1 MEIIIDKLK
10 SMIRKAIFMMALC
23 LCGQMQVNA
32 ATSDDGTDDFVPFGI
47 NEDML
52 RQIEPTYLKEVA
64 VPSAWSSNWFVGVS
78 GGTSAF
84 VGKPF
89 GDGNLFDRMKPS
101 LALSAG
107 KWFTPEIGGRLSF
120 LGFQFKDADKSV
132 RDYKMVHADFLWNMT
147 SSFTTGH
154 ASKQRWGFIPYVGCG
169 IVHNEDNGKS
179 PFVINYGVIGQYRI
193 TKRLAVNMELGG
205 ATTLRDFDGKGASNK
220 FGDNLFTLSAGLTFN
235 IGKVGWK
242 KVVDAAPYINQNKWL
257 ADYAN
262 DLLARN
268 QKLSKVHAEDAN
280 AIAEMRKILEIEGLL
295 NAYSD
300 RLAYCADS
308 TECRIYPKND
318 YSGLNSLRARLAH
331 KDWNGMGK
339 PKTSHSL
346 EYSFSV
352 SDSVSWNKYVAGMTG
367 GNKCIGSPVFFFFK
381 IGTTQLVDTSQIVN
395 LDELARVAKA
405 YHLKVSVV
413 GAADSATGSDGINNP
428 LSKSRADYITQ
439 QLMARGIDKST
450 IISKSEGG
458 IDEYS
463 PVAANRHTAVRLFV
477 Q

>member
-1 MEIIIDKLK
+1 
-10 SMIRKAIFMMALC
+10 MALC

-32 ATSDDGTDDFVPFGI
+32 ATTDDGTNEMVSSGI

-64 VPSAWSSNWFVGVS
+64 VPSAWSSNWFVGMS
-78 GGTSAF
+78 GGISTF
-84 VGKPF
+84 VGKPH
-89 GDGNLFDRMKPS
+89 GTGNMFDRMKPS
-101 LALSAG
+101 LAIKAG
-107 KWFTPEIGGRLSF
+107 KWFTPEIGGRFSF
-120 LGFQFKDADKSV
+120 QGFQFKDASKNV
-132 RDYKMVHADFLWNMT
+132 RDYKMVHADFLWNVN
-147 SSFTTGH
+147 SSFTASH
-154 ASKQRWGFIPYVGCG
+154 ATTQRWGFIPYVGCG
-169 IVHNEDNGKS
+169 IIHNEDNGKS
-179 PFVINYGVIGQYRI
+179 PFVINYGLIGQYHL
-193 TKRLAVNMELGG
+193 TKRLAVNIELGG
-205 ATTLRDFDGKGASNK
+205 ATTFRNFDGVGASNK

-257 ADYAN
+257 ADYTK

-268 QKLSKVHAEDAN
+268 QKLSKAHAEDAN

-295 NAYSD
+295 KAYAD
-300 RLAYCADS
+300 RLAYYADS
-308 TECRIYPKND
+308 TEYRIYPKND

-339 PKTSHSL
+339 PKTSRSL

-352 SDSVSWNKYVAGMTG
+352 SDSVSWNKYVAEMAG

-381 IGTTQLVDTSQIVN
+381 IGTTQLVDVSQMVN

-405 YHLKVSVV
+405 YHLKTSVV

-439 QLMARGIDKST
+439 QLVARGIDKSM
-450 IISKSEGG
+450 IISKSKGG
-458 IDEYS
+458 IDKYS
-463 PVAANRHTAVRLFV
+463 PIAVNRHTAVRLFA

>member
-1 MEIIIDKLK
+1 
-10 SMIRKAIFMMALC
+10 MALC

-32 ATSDDGTDDFVPFGI
+32 ETMDDGTDDLVPSGI

-84 VGKPF
+84 VGKPH
-89 GDGNLFDRMKPS
+89 GKGNLFDRMKPS
-101 LALSAG
+101 LAIEAG

-120 LGFQFKDADKSV
+120 QGFQFKDASKNV
-132 RDYKMVHADFLWNMT
+132 RDYKMVHADFLWNVT
-147 SSFTTGH
+147 NSFAKDHATT
-154 ASKQRWGFIPYVGCG
+154 QRWGFIPYAGCG
-169 IVHNEDNGKS
+169 IIHNEDNGKS
-179 PFVINYGVIGQYRI
+179 SFVINYGVIGQYHL

-205 ATTLRDFDGKGASNK
+205 ATTFRDYDGVGASNK

-242 KVVDAAPYINQNKWL
+242 KVVDATPYINQNKWL
-257 ADYAN
+257 ADYTN
-262 DLLARN
+262 DLLVRI
-268 QKLSKVHAEDAN
+268 QKLSKAHAEDAN
-280 AIAEMRKILEIEGLL
+280 VIAEMRKILEIEGLL
-295 NAYSD
+295 KAYAD
-300 RLAYCADS
+300 RLTYYADS
-308 TECRIYPKND
+308 TEYRIYPKND

-339 PKTSHSL
+339 PKTSRSL

-352 SDSVSWNKYVAGMTG
+352 SDSVSWNKYVAEMAG
-367 GNKCIGSPVFFFFK
+367 GTKCIGSPVFFFFK
-381 IGTTQLVDTSQIVN
+381 IGTTQLVDVSQMAN
-395 LDELARVAKA
+395 LDELARIAKA
-405 YHLKVSVV
+405 YHLKISVV
-413 GAADSATGSDGINNP
+413 GAADSVTGNDGINNS

-439 QLMARGIDKST
+439 QLVARGIGKSM
-450 IISKSEGG
+450 IISKSKGG
-458 IDEYS
+458 IDKYS
-463 PVAANRHTAVRLFV
+463 PIAVNRHTAVRLFA

>member
-1 MEIIIDKLK
+1 
-10 SMIRKAIFMMALC
+10 MALC

-32 ATSDDGTDDFVPFGI
+32 ETMDDGTDDLVPSGI

-84 VGKPF
+84 VGKPH
-89 GDGNLFDRMKPS
+89 GKGNLFDRMKPS
-101 LALSAG
+101 LAIEAG

-120 LGFQFKDADKSV
+120 QGFQFKDASKNV
-132 RDYKMVHADFLWNMT
+132 RDYKMVHADFLWNVT
-147 SSFTTGH
+147 NSFAKDHATT
-154 ASKQRWGFIPYVGCG
+154 QRWGFIPYAGCG
-169 IVHNEDNGKS
+169 IIHNEDNGKS
-179 PFVINYGVIGQYRI
+179 SFVINYGVIGQYHL

-205 ATTLRDFDGKGASNK
+205 ATTFRDYDGVGASNK

-242 KVVDAAPYINQNKWL
+242 KVVDATPYINQNKWL
-257 ADYAN
+257 ADYTN
-262 DLLARN
+262 DLLVRI
-268 QKLSKVHAEDAN
+268 QKLSKAHAEDAN
-280 AIAEMRKILEIEGLL
+280 VIAEMRKILEIEGLL
-295 NAYSD
+295 KAYAD
-300 RLAYCADS
+300 RLTYYADS
-308 TECRIYPKND
+308 TEYRIYPKND

-339 PKTSHSL
+339 PKTSRSL

-352 SDSVSWNKYVAGMTG
+352 SDSVSWNKYVAEMAG
-367 GNKCIGSPVFFFFK
+367 GTKCIGSPVFFFFK
-381 IGTTQLVDTSQIVN
+381 IGTTQLVDVSQMAN
-395 LDELARVAKA
+395 LDELARIAKA
-405 YHLKVSVV
+405 YHLKISVV
-413 GAADSATGSDGINNP
+413 GAADSVTGNDGINNS

-439 QLMARGIDKST
+439 QLVARGIDKSM
-450 IISKSEGG
+450 IISKSKGG
-458 IDEYS
+458 IDKYS
-463 PVAANRHTAVRLFV
+463 PIAVNRHTAVRLFA

>member
-1 MEIIIDKLK
+1 
-10 SMIRKAIFMMALC
+10 MALC

-32 ATSDDGTDDFVPFGI
+32 ATTDDGTNGMVSSGI

-52 RQIEPTYLKEVA
+52 RLIEPTYLKEVA

-84 VGKPF
+84 VGKPH
-89 GDGNLFDRMKPS
+89 GKGNLFDKMKPS
-101 LALSAG
+101 LAIKAG

-120 LGFQFKDADKSV
+120 QGFQFKDASKNV
-132 RDYKMVHADFLWNMT
+132 RDYKMVHADFLWNVT
-147 SSFTTGH
+147 NSFVKDHATT
-154 ASKQRWGFIPYVGCG
+154 QRWGFIPYAGCG
-169 IVHNEDNGKS
+169 IIHNKDNGKS
-179 PFVINYGVIGQYRI
+179 PFVINYGVMAQYRF
-193 TKRLAVNMELGG
+193 TNRLAVNMELGG
-205 ATTLRDFDGKGASNK
+205 ATTFRDFDGMGASDK

-242 KVVDAAPYINQNKWL
+242 KVVDAVPYINQNKWL
-257 ADYAN
+257 ADYTK

-268 QKLSKVHAEDAN
+268 QKLSKVHAEDVN

-295 NAYSD
+295 NAYAD
-300 RLAYCADS
+300 RLAYCEDS
-308 TECRIYPKND
+308 AEYRIYPKND

-331 KDWNGMGK
+331 KDWNGKGK
-339 PKTSHSL
+339 PNTKGRSL

-352 SDSVSWNKYVAGMTG
+352 SDSVAWNKYVSEMADGT
-367 GNKCIGSPVFFFFK
+367 KCIGSSVFFFFK

-413 GAADSATGSDGINNP
+413 GAADSATGTDGINKP

-439 QLMARGIDKST
+439 QLEARGIDKSM

-463 PVAANRHTAVRLFV
+463 PIAANRHTAVGLFV
-477 Q
+477 R

>member
-1 MEIIIDKLK
+1 
-10 SMIRKAIFMMALC
+10 MALC

-32 ATSDDGTDDFVPFGI
+32 ETMDDGTDDLVPSGI

-64 VPSAWSSNWFVGVS
+64 VSSAWSSNWFVGVS

-84 VGKPF
+84 VGKPH
-89 GDGNLFDRMKPS
+89 GKGNLLDRMKSS
-101 LALSAG
+101 LAIEAG

-120 LGFQFKDADKSV
+120 QGFQFNDASKNV
-132 RDYKMVHADFLWNMT
+132 RDYKMVHADFLWNVT
-147 SSFTTGH
+147 NSFVKDHATT
-154 ASKQRWGFIPYVGCG
+154 QRWGFIPYAGCG
-169 IVHNEDNGKS
+169 IIHNDDNGKS
-179 PFVINYGVIGQYRI
+179 PFVINYGVIGQYRL

-205 ATTLRDFDGKGASNK
+205 ATTFRDFDGVGASNK

-257 ADYAN
+257 ADYTN

-268 QKLSKVHAEDAN
+268 QKLSKAHAEDAN
-280 AIAEMRKILEIEGLL
+280 AIVEMRKILEIEGLMK
-295 NAYSD
+295 AYAD
-300 RLAYCADS
+300 RLTYYADS
-308 TECRIYPKND
+308 TEYRIYPKND

-339 PKTSHSL
+339 AKTSRSL
-346 EYSFSV
+346 EYRFSV
-352 SDSVSWNKYVAGMTG
+352 SDSVSWNKYVAEMVG

-381 IGTTQLVDTSQIVN
+381 IGTTQMVDVSQMVN

-405 YHLKVSVV
+405 YHLKISVV

-439 QLMARGIDKST
+439 QLVARGIDKSM
-450 IISKSEGG
+450 IISKSKGG
-458 IDEYS
+458 IDKYS
-463 PVAANRHTAVRLFV
+463 PIAVNRHTAVRLFA

>member
-1 MEIIIDKLK
+1 
-10 SMIRKAIFMMALC
+10 MALC

-32 ATSDDGTDDFVPFGI
+32 ETMDDGTDDLVPSGI

-84 VGKPF
+84 VGKPH
-89 GDGNLFDRMKPS
+89 GKGNLFDRMKPS
-101 LALSAG
+101 LAIEAG

-120 LGFQFKDADKSV
+120 QGFQFKDASKNV
-132 RDYKMVHADFLWNMT
+132 RDYKMVHADFLWNVT
-147 SSFTTGH
+147 NSFAKDHATT
-154 ASKQRWGFIPYVGCG
+154 QRWGFIPYAGCG
-169 IVHNEDNGKS
+169 IIHNEDNGKS
-179 PFVINYGVIGQYRI
+179 PFVINYGVLGQYRL

-205 ATTLRDFDGKGASNK
+205 ATTFRDYDGVGASNK

-242 KVVDAAPYINQNKWL
+242 KVVDATPYINQNKWL
-257 ADYAN
+257 ADYTN
-262 DLLARN
+262 DLLVRI
-268 QKLSKVHAEDAN
+268 QKLSKAHAEDAN
-280 AIAEMRKILEIEGLL
+280 VIAEMRKILEIEGLL
-295 NAYSD
+295 KAYAD
-300 RLAYCADS
+300 RLTYYADS
-308 TECRIYPKND
+308 TEYRIYPKND

-339 PKTSHSL
+339 PKTSRSL

-352 SDSVSWNKYVAGMTG
+352 SDSVSWNKYVAEMAG
-367 GNKCIGSPVFFFFK
+367 GTKCIGSPVFFFFK
-381 IGTTQLVDTSQIVN
+381 IGTTQLVDVSQMAN
-395 LDELARVAKA
+395 LDELARIAKA
-405 YHLKVSVV
+405 YHLKISVV
-413 GAADSATGSDGINNP
+413 GAADSVTGNDGINNS

-439 QLMARGIDKST
+439 QLVARGIDKSM
-450 IISKSEGG
+450 IISKSKGG
-458 IDEYS
+458 IDKYS
-463 PVAANRHTAVRLFV
+463 PIAVNRHTAVRLFA

>member
-1 MEIIIDKLK
+1 
-10 SMIRKAIFMMALC
+10 MALC
-23 LCGQMQVNA
+23 VCGQLHANA
-32 ATSDDGTDDFVPFGI
+32 ETMDDGTDDLVPSGI

-64 VPSAWSSNWFVGVS
+64 VPSAWSSNWFVGMS
-78 GGTSAF
+78 GGISTF
-84 VGKPF
+84 VGKPHST
-89 GDGNLFDRMKPS
+89 GNLFDRMKPS
-101 LALSAG
+101 LAIEAG
-107 KWFTPEIGGRLSF
+107 KWFTPEIGGRFSF
-120 LGFQFKDADKSV
+120 QGFQFKDASKNV
-132 RDYKMVHADFLWNMT
+132 RDYKMVHADFLWNVT
-147 SSFTTGH
+147 NSFVKDHATT
-154 ASKQRWGFIPYVGCG
+154 QRWGFIPYAGCG
-169 IVHNEDNGKS
+169 IIHNEDNGKS
-179 PFVINYGVIGQYRI
+179 PFVINYGVIGQYRL

-205 ATTLRDFDGKGASNK
+205 ATTFRDFDGVGASNK

-257 ADYAN
+257 ADYTN

-268 QKLSKVHAEDAN
+268 QKLSKAHAEDAN

-295 NAYSD
+295 KAYAD
-300 RLAYCADS
+300 RLTYYADS
-308 TECRIYPKND
+308 TEYRIYPKNN

-339 PKTSHSL
+339 PKTSRSL

-352 SDSVSWNKYVAGMTG
+352 SDSVSWNKYVAEMAG
-367 GNKCIGSPVFFFFK
+367 GTKCIGSPVFFFFK
-381 IGTTQLVDTSQIVN
+381 IGTTQLADVSQMVN

-405 YHLKVSVV
+405 YHLKIFVV
-413 GAADSATGSDGINNP
+413 GAADSATGNDGINNP

-439 QLMARGIDKST
+439 QLVARGIDKSM
-450 IISKSEGG
+450 IISKSKGG
-458 IDEYS
+458 IDKYS
-463 PVAANRHTAVRLFV
+463 PIAVNRHTAVRLFA

>member
-1 MEIIIDKLK
+1 
-10 SMIRKAIFMMALC
+10 MALC
-23 LCGQMQVNA
+23 VCGQLHANEE
-32 ATSDDGTDDFVPFGI
+32 TIDDGTDDLVPSGI

-84 VGKPF
+84 VGKPH
-89 GDGNLFDRMKPS
+89 GKGNLFDRTKPS
-101 LALSAG
+101 LAIKAG
-107 KWFTPEIGGRLSF
+107 KWFTPEIGGRFSF
-120 LGFQFKDADKSV
+120 QGFQFKDASKNV
-132 RDYKMVHADFLWNMT
+132 RDYKMVHADFLWNVT
-147 SSFTTGH
+147 NSFVKDHATT
-154 ASKQRWGFIPYVGCG
+154 QRWGFIPYAGCG
-169 IVHNEDNGKS
+169 IIHNEDNGKS
-179 PFVINYGVIGQYRI
+179 PFVINYGVIGQYRL

-205 ATTLRDFDGKGASNK
+205 ATTFRDFDGVGASNK

-257 ADYAN
+257 ADYTN

-268 QKLSKVHAEDAN
+268 QKLSKAHAEDVN
-280 AIAEMRKILEIEGLL
+280 VIAEMRKILEIEGLL
-295 NAYSD
+295 KTYAD
-300 RLAYCADS
+300 RLTYYADS
-308 TECRIYPKND
+308 TKYRIYPKND
-318 YSGLNSLRARLAH
+318 YSGLNSLRTRLAH

-339 PKTSHSL
+339 PKTSRSL

-352 SDSVSWNKYVAGMTG
+352 SDSVSWNKYVAEMTG
-367 GNKCIGSPVFFFFK
+367 GTKCIGSPVFFFFK
-381 IGTTQLVDTSQIVN
+381 IGTAQLVDVSQMVN
-395 LDELARVAKA
+395 LDELARIAKA
-405 YHLKVSVV
+405 YHLKISVV

-439 QLMARGIDKST
+439 QLVARGIDKSM

-458 IDEYS
+458 IDKYS
-463 PVAANRHTAVRLFV
+463 PIAVNRHTAVRLFA

>member
-1 MEIIIDKLK
+1 
-10 SMIRKAIFMMALC
+10 MALC

-32 ATSDDGTDDFVPFGI
+32 ETMDDGTDDLVPSSI

-84 VGKPF
+84 VGKPH
-89 GDGNLFDRMKPS
+89 GKGNLFDRMKPS
-101 LALSAG
+101 LAIEAG

-120 LGFQFKDADKSV
+120 QGFQFKDASKNV
-132 RDYKMVHADFLWNMT
+132 RDYKMVHADFLWNVT
-147 SSFTTGH
+147 NSFAKDHATT
-154 ASKQRWGFIPYVGCG
+154 QRWGFIPYAGCG
-169 IVHNEDNGKS
+169 IIHNEDNGKS
-179 PFVINYGVIGQYRI
+179 SFVINYGVIGQYHL

-205 ATTLRDFDGKGASNK
+205 ATTFRDYDGVGASNK

-242 KVVDAAPYINQNKWL
+242 KVVDATPYINQNKWL
-257 ADYAN
+257 ADYTN
-262 DLLARN
+262 DLLVRI
-268 QKLSKVHAEDAN
+268 QKLSKAHAEDAN
-280 AIAEMRKILEIEGLL
+280 VIAEMRKILEIEGLL
-295 NAYSD
+295 KAYAD
-300 RLAYCADS
+300 RLTYYADS
-308 TECRIYPKND
+308 TEYRIYPKND

-339 PKTSHSL
+339 PKTSRSL

-352 SDSVSWNKYVAGMTG
+352 SDSVSWNKYVAEMAG
-367 GNKCIGSPVFFFFK
+367 GTKCIGSPVFFFFK
-381 IGTTQLVDTSQIVN
+381 IGTTQLVDVSQMAN
-395 LDELARVAKA
+395 LNELARIAKA
-405 YHLKVSVV
+405 YHLKISVV
-413 GAADSATGSDGINNP
+413 GAADSVTGNDGINNS

-439 QLMARGIDKST
+439 QLVARGIDKSM
-450 IISKSEGG
+450 IISKSKGG
-458 IDEYS
+458 IDKYS
-463 PVAANRHTAVRLFV
+463 PIAVNRHTAVRLFA

>member
-1 MEIIIDKLK
+1 
-10 SMIRKAIFMMALC
+10 MMALC
-23 LCGQMQVNA
+23 LCGQVQGNA
-32 ATSDDGTDDFVPFGI
+32 KTTDDGTNGLVSYVM
-47 NEDML
+47 NEDMF

-78 GGTSAF
+78 GGTSTF

-89 GDGNLFDRMKPS
+89 GAGNLFDRMKPS
-101 LALSAG
+101 LAIEAG

-120 LGFQFKDADKSV
+120 QGFQFKDASMSV
-132 RDYKMVHADFLWNMT
+132 CDYKMVHADFLWNMS
-147 SSFTTGH
+147 SSFATNH
-154 ASKQRWGFIPYVGCG
+154 ATPQRWGIIPYAGCG
-169 IVHNEDNGKS
+169 IIHNEDNGKS
-179 PFVINYGVIGQYRI
+179 PFVINYGMMAQYQLSR
-193 TKRLAVNMELGG
+193 RLSVNMDFGG
-205 ATTLRDFDGKGASNK
+205 ATTFRNFDGNGASNK

-242 KVVDAAPYINQNKWL
+242 KVVDATPYINQNKWL
-257 ADYAN
+257 ADYVN
-262 DLLARN
+262 DLLACNR
-268 QKLSKVHAEDAN
+268 KLNKAHAEDTH

-295 NAYSD
+295 KAYAD
-300 RLAYCADS
+300 RLAYYADS
-308 TECRIYPKND
+308 TEYRIYPKND

-339 PKTSHSL
+339 PKTSRSL

-352 SDSVSWNKYVAGMTG
+352 SDSVSWNKYVAEMTG
-367 GNKCIGSPVFFFFK
+367 GTKCIGSPVFFFFK
-381 IGTTQLVDTSQIVN
+381 IGTAQLVDVSQMAN

-405 YHLKVSVV
+405 YHLKISVV
-413 GAADSATGSDGINNP
+413 GAADSATGNDGINNP

-439 QLMARGIDKST
+439 QLVARGIDKSM

-458 IDEYS
+458 IDDYS
-463 PVAANRHTAVRLFV
+463 PIAVNRHTAVRLFA

>member
-1 MEIIIDKLK
+1 
-10 SMIRKAIFMMALC
+10 MMALC

-32 ATSDDGTDDFVPFGI
+32 ATTDDGTNGLVSSVM

-78 GGTSAF
+78 GGTSTF

-89 GDGNLFDRMKPS
+89 GAGNLFDRMKPA
-101 LALSAG
+101 LAIEAG

-120 LGFQFKDADKSV
+120 QGFQFKDASMSV
-132 RDYKMVHADFLWNMT
+132 RDYKMVHADFLWNMS
-147 SSFTTGH
+147 SSFATNH
-154 ASKQRWGFIPYVGCG
+154 AITQRWGIIPYVGCG
-169 IVHNEDNGKS
+169 IIHNEDNGKS
-179 PFVINYGVIGQYRI
+179 PFVINYGMMAQYQLSR
-193 TKRLAVNMELGG
+193 RLSVNMELSG
-205 ATTLRDFDGKGASNK
+205 ATTFRNFDSKGASNK

-257 ADYAN
+257 ADYTN
-262 DLLARN
+262 DLLARD
-268 QKLSKVHAEDAN
+268 QKLSKAHAEDAN

-295 NAYSD
+295 KAYAD
-300 RLAYCADS
+300 RLTFYADS
-308 TECRIYPKND
+308 MVYRIYPKND

-339 PKTSHSL
+339 PKTSRSL

-352 SDSVSWNKYVAGMTG
+352 SDSVSWNKYVAEMTG
-367 GNKCIGSPVFFFFK
+367 GTKCIGSPVFFFFK
-381 IGTTQLVDTSQIVN
+381 IGTAQLVDVSQMAN
-395 LDELARVAKA
+395 LDELARIAKA
-405 YHLKVSVV
+405 YHLKISVV
-413 GAADSATGSDGINNP
+413 GAADSATGNDGINNP

-439 QLMARGIDKST
+439 QLVARGIDKSM

-463 PVAANRHTAVRLFV
+463 PIAANRHTAVRLFA

>member
-1 MEIIIDKLK
+1 
-10 SMIRKAIFMMALC
+10 MALC

-32 ATSDDGTDDFVPFGI
+32 ETMDDGTDDLVPSGI

-64 VPSAWSSNWFVGVS
+64 VPSAWYSNWFVGVS

-84 VGKPF
+84 VGKPH
-89 GDGNLFDRMKPS
+89 GTGNLFDRMKPS
-101 LALSAG
+101 LAIEAG
-107 KWFTPEIGGRLSF
+107 KWFTPEIGGRFSF
-120 LGFQFKDADKSV
+120 QGFQFKDASKNV
-132 RDYKMVHADFLWNMT
+132 RDYKMVHADFLWNVT
-147 SSFTTGH
+147 NSFVKDYATT
-154 ASKQRWGFIPYVGCG
+154 QRWGFIPYAGCG
-169 IVHNEDNGKS
+169 IIHNEGNGKS
-179 PFVINYGVIGQYRI
+179 PFVINYGVIGQYHL

-205 ATTLRDFDGKGASNK
+205 ATTFRDFDGVGASNK

-257 ADYAN
+257 ADYVN
-262 DLLARN
+262 DLLACN
-268 QKLSKVHAEDAN
+268 QKLNKAHAEDTH
-280 AIAEMRKILEIEGLL
+280 AITEMRKILEIEGLL
-295 NAYSD
+295 NTYID

-308 TECRIYPKND
+308 MEYRCYPKND

-331 KDWNGMGK
+331 KNWNGKGK
-339 PKTSHSL
+339 PNVDGHSI
-346 EYSFSV
+346 EYRFSA
-352 SDSVSWNKYVAGMTG
+352 SDSVIWNKYISEMTG
-367 GNKCIGSPVFFFFK
+367 GTKCIGSPVFFFFK
-381 IGTTQLVDTSQIVN
+381 IGTAQLVDVSQIAN
-395 LDELARVAKA
+395 LDELARIAKD

-413 GAADSATGSDGINNP
+413 GAADSATGNDGINNS

-439 QLMARGIDKST
+439 QLVSRGIDKSM

-463 PVAANRHTAVRLFV
+463 PIAANRHTAVRLFV
-477 Q
+477 R

>member
-1 MEIIIDKLK
+1 
-10 SMIRKAIFMMALC
+10 MALC

-32 ATSDDGTDDFVPFGI
+32 ETMDDGTDDLVPSGI

-84 VGKPF
+84 VGKPH
-89 GDGNLFDRMKPS
+89 GKGNLFDRMKPS
-101 LALSAG
+101 LAIEAG

-120 LGFQFKDADKSV
+120 QGFQFKDASKNV
-132 RDYKMVHADFLWNMT
+132 RDYKMVHADFLWNVT
-147 SSFTTGH
+147 NSFAKDHATT
-154 ASKQRWGFIPYVGCG
+154 QRWGFIPYAGCG
-169 IVHNEDNGKS
+169 IIHNEDNGKS
-179 PFVINYGVIGQYRI
+179 SFVINYGVIGQYHL

-205 ATTLRDFDGKGASNK
+205 ATTFRDYDGVGASNK

-242 KVVDAAPYINQNKWL
+242 KVVDATPYINQNKWL
-257 ADYAN
+257 ADYTN
-262 DLLARN
+262 DLLVRI
-268 QKLSKVHAEDAN
+268 QKLSKAHAEEAN
-280 AIAEMRKILEIEGLL
+280 VIAEMRKILEIEGLL
-295 NAYSD
+295 KAYAD
-300 RLAYCADS
+300 RLTYYADS
-308 TECRIYPKND
+308 TEYRIYPKND

-339 PKTSHSL
+339 PKTSRSL

-352 SDSVSWNKYVAGMTG
+352 SDSVSWNKYVAEMAG
-367 GNKCIGSPVFFFFK
+367 GTKCIGSPVFFFFK
-381 IGTTQLVDTSQIVN
+381 IGTTQLVDVSQMAN
-395 LDELARVAKA
+395 LDELARIAKA
-405 YHLKVSVV
+405 YHLKISVV
-413 GAADSATGSDGINNP
+413 GAADSVTGNDGINNS

-439 QLMARGIDKST
+439 QLVARGIDKSM
-450 IISKSEGG
+450 IISKSKGG
-458 IDEYS
+458 IDKYS
-463 PVAANRHTAVRLFV
+463 PIAVNRHTAVRLFA

>member
-1 MEIIIDKLK
+1 
-10 SMIRKAIFMMALC
+10 MALC

-32 ATSDDGTDDFVPFGI
+32 ETMDDGTDDLVPSGI

-84 VGKPF
+84 VGKPH
-89 GDGNLFDRMKPS
+89 GKGNLFDRMKPS
-101 LALSAG
+101 LAIEAG

-120 LGFQFKDADKSV
+120 QGFQFKDASKNV
-132 RDYKMVHADFLWNMT
+132 RDYKMVHADFLWNVT
-147 SSFTTGH
+147 NSFVKDHATT
-154 ASKQRWGFIPYVGCG
+154 QRWGFIPYAGCG
-169 IVHNEDNGKS
+169 IIHNEDNGKS
-179 PFVINYGVIGQYRI
+179 PFVINYGVIGQYRL

-205 ATTLRDFDGKGASNK
+205 ATTFRDYDGVGASNK

-242 KVVDAAPYINQNKWL
+242 KVVDATPYINQNKWL
-257 ADYAN
+257 ADYTN
-262 DLLARN
+262 DLLVRI
-268 QKLSKVHAEDAN
+268 QKLSKAHAEDAN
-280 AIAEMRKILEIEGLL
+280 VIAEMRKILEIEGLL
-295 NAYSD
+295 KAYAD
-300 RLAYCADS
+300 RLTYYADS
-308 TECRIYPKND
+308 TEYRIYPKND

-339 PKTSHSL
+339 QKTSRSL

-352 SDSVSWNKYVAGMTG
+352 SDSVSWNKYVAEMAG
-367 GNKCIGSPVFFFFK
+367 GTKCIGSPVFFFFK
-381 IGTTQLVDTSQIVN
+381 IGTTQLVDVSQMAN
-395 LDELARVAKA
+395 LDELARIAKA
-405 YHLKVSVV
+405 YHLKISVV
-413 GAADSATGSDGINNP
+413 GAADSVTGNDGINNS

-439 QLMARGIDKST
+439 QLVARGIDKSM
-450 IISKSEGG
+450 IISKSKGG
-458 IDEYS
+458 IDKYS
-463 PVAANRHTAVRLFV
+463 PIAVNRHTAVRLFA